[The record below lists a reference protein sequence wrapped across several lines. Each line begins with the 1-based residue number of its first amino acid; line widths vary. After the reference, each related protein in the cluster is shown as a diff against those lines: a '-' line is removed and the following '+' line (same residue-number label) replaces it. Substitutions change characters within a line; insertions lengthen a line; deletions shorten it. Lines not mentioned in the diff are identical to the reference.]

1 MSDIKIISPLLEN
14 FDVGGSIS
22 EHNGVRCYPAMRKGS
37 DEKYIIKTISIPA
50 SQTQL
55 DALLLTGAYGRQED
69 ALAYFKELAENTVSE
84 FKLLQRLAQLDGF
97 LPGEECQIAELDDR
111 TGYCVYMLTPYSRTL
126 AKHLQRHPAT
136 HLSAVNL
143 GLDLCAALSACR
155 QSGYLYVDLKPSNV
169 YVTEDKRFLIGDLG
183 FIPFSSLKYAS
194 LPSRYQSA
202 YTAPEIT
209 DAFAPLNKTLDI
221 YALGVILYQVYNDGS
236 MPEFAEDGKTFV
248 APQYADDEIS
258 EIILK
263 ACNPDPEMRWQDPVE
278 MGQALVS
285 YMQRNG
291 VNDVPIITA
300 IPQADVSPVQEL
312 VCEAEIV
319 EDDAV
324 AEHEDCTTSLE
335 NIELNEHDDV
345 VDCEEQDLADDV
357 VESSVLETSIALE
370 QELPSADVASGPA
383 VGTTDILETDYENL
397 SFLDEMLADEALH
410 ESSEDVLYDEM
421 SEDIS
426 EMLCHIDE
434 LTSHPVPDPVVAP
447 DPVEIQIPEPIV
459 IDEEQP
465 EEETDLISAESSIDD
480 TVVDTAFSTDIDK
493 EDAPDFVPS
502 FDDLGKQKKSNNIL
516 RNIIILLLVAII
528 GVAGYLY
535 YSYVYLLNIDS
546 VSVDGNEVSMVV
558 NVNSQVDE
566 SLLSVVCSDSHG
578 KQLSAPVVD
587 GKATFANLA
596 PDTAYNIKI
605 LVEGFHRLTGD
616 VSASYST
623 PALTNVVQFN
633 AVTGPENGSVILGF
647 TVEGPDSGLWNVVYT
662 AEGEEEKQVELLS
675 HMTTLTGLTVG
686 KEYTF
691 TLVPSDGM
699 YVTGMTQIQFT
710 ASDLIFAENLSI
722 LSLVDNKLTVS
733 WEAPEGVEVSNWTV
747 RCYDNDTYNE
757 TIITTETLISFE
769 GIDSSNSFTVEVTAA
784 GMSVSERAYVAENA
798 ITITD
803 FTVDTS
809 NAKHLTLNWKSSQD
823 IPEGGWILLYSIDGS
838 ETQGSITTDKNH
850 AVISPMV
857 PDAVYTFTLQD
868 ATGAPVL
875 SNQLTCKT
883 PKAVDFSGYGIT
895 PDRITYQLCHRPE
908 KEKWTRWDLSDSDF
922 TNTFKVGEEVSMLV
936 KLSRRYAVYDD
947 DITSL
952 YVFRDESGKVV
963 SYSHYTRTWDDMWYQ
978 YYCEMNIPKVPSVP
992 GNYELTIYYNGLYTG
1007 KVDITIE

>member
-1 MSDIKIISPLLEN
+1 
-14 FDVGGSIS
+14 
-22 EHNGVRCYPAMRKGS
+22 
-37 DEKYIIKTISIPA
+37 
-50 SQTQL
+50 
-55 DALLLTGAYGRQED
+55 
-69 ALAYFKELAENTVSE
+69 
-84 FKLLQRLAQLDGF
+84 
-97 LPGEECQIAELDDR
+97 
-111 TGYCVYMLTPYSRTL
+111 
-126 AKHLQRHPAT
+126 
-136 HLSAVNL
+136 
-143 GLDLCAALSACR
+143 
-155 QSGYLYVDLKPSNV
+155 
-169 YVTEDKRFLIGDLG
+169 
-183 FIPFSSLKYAS
+183 
-194 LPSRYQSA
+194 
-202 YTAPEIT
+202 
-209 DAFAPLNKTLDI
+209 
-221 YALGVILYQVYNDGS
+221 
-236 MPEFAEDGKTFV
+236 
-248 APQYADDEIS
+248 
-258 EIILK
+258 
-263 ACNPDPEMRWQDPVE
+263 
-278 MGQALVS
+278 
-285 YMQRNG
+285 
-291 VNDVPIITA
+291 
-300 IPQADVSPVQEL
+300 
-312 VCEAEIV
+312 
-319 EDDAV
+319 
-324 AEHEDCTTSLE
+324 
-335 NIELNEHDDV
+335 
-345 VDCEEQDLADDV
+345 
-357 VESSVLETSIALE
+357 
-370 QELPSADVASGPA
+370 
-383 VGTTDILETDYENL
+383 
-397 SFLDEMLADEALH
+397 
-410 ESSEDVLYDEM
+410 
-421 SEDIS
+421 
-426 EMLCHIDE
+426 
-434 LTSHPVPDPVVAP
+434 
-447 DPVEIQIPEPIV
+447 
-459 IDEEQP
+459 
-465 EEETDLISAESSIDD
+465 
-480 TVVDTAFSTDIDK
+480 
-493 EDAPDFVPS
+493 
-502 FDDLGKQKKSNNIL
+502 
-516 RNIIILLLVAII
+516 
-528 GVAGYLY
+528 
-535 YSYVYLLNIDS
+535 
-546 VSVDGNEVSMVV
+546 MVV

-578 KQLSAPVVD
+578 NQLSAPVVD

-733 WEAPEGVEVSNWTV
+733 WDAPESVEVSNWTV

>member
-126 AKHLQRHPAT
+126 TKHLQRHPAT

-300 IPQADVSPVQEL
+300 IPQADVPPVQEL

-370 QELPSADVASGPA
+370 QELPSADVAYEPA
-383 VGTTDILETDYENL
+383 VVTTDILETDYENL

-459 IDEEQP
+459 VDEEQP

-578 KQLSAPVVD
+578 NQLSAPVVD

-823 IPEGGWILLYSIDGS
+823 IPEGCWILLYSIDGS

>member
-126 AKHLQRHPAT
+126 TKHLQRHPAT

-300 IPQADVSPVQEL
+300 IPQADVPPVQEL

-370 QELPSADVASGPA
+370 QELPSADVAYEPA
-383 VGTTDILETDYENL
+383 VVTTDILETDYENL

-578 KQLSAPVVD
+578 NQLSAPVVD

-823 IPEGGWILLYSIDGS
+823 IPEGCWILLYSIDGS

>member
-126 AKHLQRHPAT
+126 TKHLQRHPAT

-221 YALGVILYQVYNDGS
+221 YALGVILYQVYNDGR

-263 ACNPDPEMRWQDPVE
+263 ACNPDPELRWQDPVE

-300 IPQADVSPVQEL
+300 IPQTDVPPVQEL

-324 AEHEDCTTSLE
+324 AEHEDCTTSPE

-345 VDCEEQDLADDV
+345 VDCEELDLADDV
-357 VESSVLETSIALE
+357 VEPSVLETSIALE
-370 QELPSADVASGPA
+370 QELPSADVASEPA
-383 VGTTDILETDYENL
+383 VVTTDIPETDYENL

-493 EDAPDFVPS
+493 EDTPDFAPS
-502 FDDLGKQKKSNNIL
+502 FNDLGKQKKSNNIL

-578 KQLSAPVVD
+578 NQLSAPVVD

-647 TVEGPDSGLWNVVYT
+647 TVEGPDSGLWNVVYA

-733 WEAPEGVEVSNWTV
+733 WEAPKGVEVSNWTV

-757 TIITTETLISFE
+757 TIITTETLISFD
-769 GIDSSNSFTVEVTAA
+769 GIDPSNSFTVEVTAA